1 MRYTVVWLPSAQ
13 NVLADIWNQASDRQ
27 AVADAA
33 NGIDVALGADAHQKG
48 RPFRGQR
55 RTLRISPL
63 GVVFTADPGDCMAT
77 VLKVRRV
84 P

>member
-1 MRYTVVWLPSAQ
+1 MRYTVAWLPSAQ
-13 NVLADIWNQASDRQ
+13 NVLADIWNRASDRQ

-33 NGIDVALGADAHQKG
+33 NRIDAELRTDAHQKG
-48 RPFRGQR
+48 RPLGGQQR
-55 RTLRISPL
+55 DLRVTPL
-63 GVVFTADPGDCMAT
+63 GVIFTVSPADRLAT

>member
-1 MRYTVVWLPSAQ
+1 MRYTVAWLPSAQ
-13 NVLADIWNQASDRQ
+13 NVLADIWNRASDRR

-33 NGIDVALGADAHQKG
+33 NRIDAELRTDAHQKG
-48 RPFRGQR
+48 RPLGGQR
-55 RTLRISPL
+55 RDLRVAPL
-63 GVVFTADPGDCMAT
+63 GVIFTVSPADRLAT